1 VAALAEYD
9 PPESRERAARRLGI
23 PPEQVI
29 KLDANENPYGPAP
42 GVVEALKAGRYEE
55 YCDPDQQRVR
65 AALADYVGVGPEHLL
80 LGNGSDEL
88 IDLLMRAYLDPGDE
102 VLTFT
107 PTFGMYGFN
116 AQHYAGRLVEVERD
130 ARFDVPLQQAL
141 AAIGPRTRL
150 IFLTAPNN
158 PTGNQV
164 PESIVQ
170 ALLDTGRLVV
180 LDEAYAEF
188 AGRSLASWVPARDN
202 LVVLRTFSKWA
213 ALAGLRAG
221 YGVLPRGVARHL
233 WKLKPPFNINVA
245 AEVAVLKS
253 LGQRDWLLANVAR
266 LVDERERLILALD
279 EVPYLRPY
287 PSEGNFVLT
296 EVVGRDAAAL
306 KRALADRGILVRHY
320 RTARIASCIRITV
333 GRPQDSEAL
342 LATFANL

>member
-1 VAALAEYD
+1 
-9 PPESRERAARRLGI
+9 
-23 PPEQVI
+23 
-29 KLDANENPYGPAP
+29 
-42 GVVEALKAGRYEE
+42 
-55 YCDPDQQRVR
+55 
-65 AALADYVGVGPEHLL
+65 
-80 LGNGSDEL
+80 
-88 IDLLMRAYLDPGDE
+88 
-102 VLTFT
+102 
-107 PTFGMYGFN
+107 
-116 AQHYAGRLVEVERD
+116 
-130 ARFDVPLQQAL
+130 
-141 AAIGPRTRL
+141 
-150 IFLTAPNN
+150 
-158 PTGNQV
+158 
-164 PESIVQ
+164 
-170 ALLDTGRLVV
+170 LVV
-180 LDEAYAEF
+180 LDEAYSEF
-188 AGRSLASWVPARDN
+188 AGRSLAGWVPDCDN